1 MAEQPDASP
10 TAAVQPQGAKDFRKQ
25 IIITNDLREHIGNIW
40 LLISNWMSRNFQE
53 FFLARE
59 GKQRMGSVNGDIV
72 ERAKVSCELVELAK
86 VPCELVELAKVPCES
101 DRRNLRRFPLA

>member
-1 MAEQPDASP
+1 
-10 TAAVQPQGAKDFRKQ
+10 
-25 IIITNDLREHIGNIW
+25 
-40 LLISNWMSRNFQE
+40 MSRNFQE

-86 VPCELVELAKVPCES
+86 VPCELVELAKVPCE
-101 DRRNLRRFPLA
+101 LVELAKVPCEVIGGTCEGSR